1 MRFYEYRRGNIS
13 RLNAQQTLTLAANI
27 RSIPNIIYFNYEF
40 DFHGSVGG
48 SVGGPVGQSTLFTVF
63 SRGIPTE
70 PPNPDW

>member
-13 RLNAQQTLTLAANI
+13 RLNAQQTLILAANI

-48 SVGGPVGQSTLFTVF
+48 SVGQSTLFTVF
-63 SRGIPTE
+63 SREIPTE